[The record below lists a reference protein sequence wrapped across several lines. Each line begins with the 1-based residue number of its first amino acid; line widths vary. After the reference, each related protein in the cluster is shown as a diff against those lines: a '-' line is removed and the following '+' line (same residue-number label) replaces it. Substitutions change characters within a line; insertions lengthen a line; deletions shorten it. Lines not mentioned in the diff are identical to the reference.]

1 MFLMNC
7 LYILW
12 YGIKGVIYVLYS
24 LVLEICDIEFY
35 MVVIIVLDV
44 LFWSN

>member
-12 YGIKGVIYVLYS
+12 YGIIGGIYVLFS
-24 LVLEICDIEFY
+24 LVLGICDIEFY

>member
-1 MFLMNC
+1 MNC

-12 YGIKGVIYVLYS
+12 YGIIGVIYVLFS

-44 LFWSN
+44 LF